1 MGPLCA
7 VLTGDRCYREV
18 AAGRTG
24 RIMWVASSLPLWRDM
39 EVTTRDRRRYQ
50 ALEIDRT
57 AQCEYRL
64 MGPRGKGTRCAMG
77 RTDVRCA

>member
-1 MGPLCA
+1 MGARRAL
-7 VLTGDRCYREV
+7 LTDDRCYREV

-39 EVTTRDRRRYQ
+39 EVTTRDRRQYH
-50 ALEIDRT
+50 ALEIVRT
-57 AQCEYRL
+57 ARCEYRL
-64 MGPRGKGTRCAMG
+64 MGPSGKGTRCAMG